1 MVLASELSTTE
12 RGPYKAGTEQD
23 RVEQVRVLAL
33 YTLLILMS
41 SQIQR
46 LRVRLNA
53 HSYDHDLAD
62 VQPRHPTTGRGW
74 HSRNLRCTSCLDL
87 VCPCCGR
94 ACCSFKACGLIV
106 KNDLTPADVRNA
118 ATKDVIAI
126 RHHFPVG
133 KESPTFIQCTHETGC
148 GQFVCPDC
156 CGVCPD
162 DCCQDVQCRVGIS
175 YPILFPH

>member
-74 HSRNLRCTSCLDL
+74 HSRNLRCTSCLD
-87 VCPCCGR
+87 GTTSQW
-94 ACCSFKACGLIV
+94 AKKARRLSSAHTRLAVANLFVLIV
-106 KNDLTPADVRNA
+106 VEFVQMTVVRTYNA
-118 ATKDVIAI
+118 
-126 RHHFPVG
+126 G
-133 KESPTFIQCTHETGC
+133 
-148 GQFVCPDC
+148 
-156 CGVCPD
+156 
-162 DCCQDVQCRVGIS
+162 
-175 YPILFPH
+175 